1 MSSPEMLKSILLL
14 LSVSKEREQRDHKG
28 PPNLGTGLGLC
39 KCHLASPET
48 CPSLSKSGTG
58 NPPGKSGNQQKEKAV
73 RELSAFVICHT
84 FPWSR

>member
-39 KCHLASPET
+39 
-48 CPSLSKSGTG
+48 
-58 NPPGKSGNQQKEKAV
+58 
-73 RELSAFVICHT
+73 
-84 FPWSR
+84 